1 MIIDRFEGGF
11 AVVETE
17 DGMINVDRSF
27 LPSDASEGD
36 VLTCENGR
44 YTVDREST
52 ESIRSSVRDRL
63 HRLLTDGND

>member
-11 AVVETE
+11 AVVETK

-27 LPSDASEGD
+27 LPSDVREGD

-52 ESIRSSVRDRL
+52 ETIRSSVRDRL
-63 HRLLTDGND
+63 HRLLTDGDD

>member
-27 LPSDASEGD
+27 LPADASEGD

-44 YTVDREST
+44 YSVDREST
-52 ESIRSSVRDRL
+52 ETIRSSVRGRL
-63 HRLLTDGND
+63 HRLLTDGDD

>member
-11 AVVETE
+11 AVVETD

-27 LPSDASEGD
+27 LPADAREGD

-44 YTVDREST
+44 YTVDRDST
-52 ESIRSSVRDRL
+52 EELRAEVRSKL
-63 HRLLTDGND
+63 HSLLTGSDE